1 MISKRSIVFVL
12 FAVALAIIAGWLAGR
27 TTVAQVSPSGA
38 AAPQQ
43 QTPAPDQKAATWEY
57 RVISTGS
64 NSIVKYT
71 VTDNKGRTYTSQGPY
86 MEEEINKLAA
96 QGFVVDSFQVATTT
110 SGSGGGPSS
119 YFSISGSSQV
129 IVILKRIKN

>member
-1 MISKRSIVFVL
+1 MVLAVFG
-12 FAVALAIIAGWLAGR
+12 VALAMIAAWLAGR
-27 TTVAQVSPSGA
+27 TTAAQVSPSGA

-43 QTPAPDQKAATWEY
+43 QPAAPDQKVGTWEY
-57 RVISTGS
+57 RVISTGI
-64 NSIVKYT
+64 NSLVKYT
-71 VTDNKGRTYTSQGPY
+71 VTDNKGRSYTNQGPY
-86 MEEEINKLAA
+86 LEEEINKLAA

-110 SGSGGGPSS
+110 SGSGGGSS